1 MSSTNRGA
9 ERERDDFYET
19 PAWATEALLRQ
30 VVPFAG
36 DLEPEGFAVLD
47 PFAGR
52 GAILDVCA
60 AAGVRTLGIE
70 KDEARASQCAAKHI
84 CTLGDAFTFEPRDGF
99 DAIITNPP
107 FSMAQKAAEWCLEH
121 AHGRP
126 VAMLLR
132 LAFLESMER
141 VAFHKRH
148 PASIYVLPRR
158 PSFLTKEQKAR
169 IHAEAIARWEA
180 DGKRGQRPSPPSTD
194 SCAYGW
200 FVWWQPETGGRW
212 SVLDVEKEAK
222 P

>member
-1 MSSTNRGA
+1 MSSTNRGTA
-9 ERERDDFYET
+9 RERDDFYET

-30 VVPFAG
+30 VLSMWRPP
-36 DLEPEGFAVLD
+36 LTVLD

-60 AAGVRTLGIE
+60 RAGMRTLGIE
-70 KDEARASQCAAKHI
+70 IDVARASQCTTGGHD
-84 CTLGDAFTFEPRDGF
+84 CTPGDAFTFVPRGF

-107 FSMAQKAAEWCLEH
+107 FSVAQKAAEWCLEH
-121 AHGRP
+121 AKGRP

-148 PASIYVLPRR
+148 PANIHVLPRR

-200 FVWWQPETGGRW
+200 FVWWPHMETAGQW
-212 SVLDVEKEAK
+212 SVLDVAKEAK